1 MNQLGSLLMG
11 MQALKVVPFD
21 HSLEKLCVGFSSQEH
36 WSGLPFPPPGDL
48 SDPEIEPES
57 LTSPALADGLF
68 TTSVPWEAPM
78 IAGKVAN
85 AFLAPSP
92 RQKARLGRPENQSSH
107 GR

>member
-1 MNQLGSLLMG
+1 MKVKSLSHVLLFATPWTVAH
-11 MQALKVVPFD
+11 QVHQF
-21 HSLEKLCVGFSSQEH
+21 VGFSRKEY